1 MPSMV
6 FAEASW
12 YGSIRGGVEFGG
24 GNDAKFADGGSR
36 WGIRGSS
43 EVSEG
48 LTAVYRF
55 EHKLSTAN
63 ASQPGGRLA
72 YAGLSGGFGTIT
84 LGQVWSASFNSV
96 GAITDKSYFYGNSET
111 SYRVPSAA
119 SYALSAGNVSFQV
132 DAIMNPGVDSGG
144 AIDQLEFGLSLSLE
158 GAKLAVAYVDKK
170 DYMVTSTESEF
181 KAGTPTSVTVSDGTA
196 STPTT
201 VTVTAGTP
209 STPTMVDVTAG
220 TAGTPT
226 DVDVT
231 DGTAGTP
238 TDVDVTDGT
247 AGTPTD
253 VDVTDGS
260 ANVPSTQPPVAT
272 PVSPRRA
279 LGADGGFNLAVT
291 TTAGVSSTDVAPTTV
306 WGAAGTADFTTGQLT
321 SGSFMHSARLN
332 SRGGNLLAASAVANA
347 DTLNVTPRVVTVIS
361 SVTVGENTTDLRAN
375 SYTVSA
381 DGMTYTASNCGDENI
396 TCTPQAAFAVEY
408 RNPGDSPVLDQ
419 NTGNSVFPLKLSLF
433 AGNAPNITHTA
444 SVDVPGPLQ
453 LGTAGTPTDVDVTD
467 GSAGTPT
474 MVDVTDGSAGTP
486 TMVDVTDGSAGT
498 PTDVDVTDGTA
509 GTPTQVV
516 VTDGSAGTPT
526 TVTVTPG
533 TAASMEDVTTT
544 STMRG
549 SRSSHIAVEYSLGG
563 ITAHLGHSQKK
574 TNGAAGKNKT
584 THFGIS
590 GGLGDTGMSFTAM
603 MRSKKAANGSNSS
616 PWLINV
622 SRSLGGGAS
631 VHFEHANDDAG
642 ASGKT
647 RIGLHVGF

>member
-1 MPSMV
+1 MKKLFTVSLLAGLLSMPSMV

-111 SYRVPSAA
+111 SYRIPSAA

-132 DAIMNPGVDSGG
+132 DAIMDPGVDSGG

-158 GAKLAVAYVDKK
+158 GAKIAVAYVDKK
-170 DYMVTSTESEF
+170 DYMVTSTESTF
-181 KAGTPTSVTVSDGTA
+181 TPGTPTSVD
-196 STPTT
+196 
-201 VTVTAGTP
+201 VTAGTP
-209 STPTMVDVTAG
+209 STPTTVDVTAG
-220 TAGTPT
+220 SPGTPT
-226 DVDVT
+226 MVDVT
-231 DGTAGTP
+231 DGS
-238 TDVDVTDGT
+238 

-260 ANVPSTQPPVAT
+260 AGTPTMVDVTDGTANTAASRPDVPTEVMPVG
-272 PVSPRRA
+272 S
-279 LGADGGFNLAVT
+279 GADAGFSLVT
-291 TTAGVSSTDVAPTTV
+291 TTTGNVSTTAINPNALWGKTGVTSVKTGGVSSIK
-306 WGAAGTADFTTGQLT
+306 
-321 SGSFMHSARLN
+321 HSARMN
-332 SRGGNLLAASAVANA
+332 TTNGSLLASSAVADA
-347 DTLNVTPRVVTVIS
+347 DTRTVEPKVVTVVTS
-361 SVTVGENTTDLRAN
+361 ATVGTNTNEIRLST
-375 SYTVSA
+375 YTKSA
-381 DGMTYTASNCGDENI
+381 DGLTYTANNCSDAET

-408 RNPGDSPVLDQ
+408 RNRTDAVIPDPNDPDGRP
-419 NTGNSVFPLKLSLF
+419 VFPVRLALF
-433 AGNAPNITHTA
+433 TGGAANITHTA
-444 SVDVPGPLQ
+444 SIDVPGPIQ
-453 LGTAGTPTDVDVTD
+453 LGSAGTPTDVDVTD

-486 TMVDVTDGSAGT
+486 TMVDVTDGSGGT
-498 PTDVDVTDGTA
+498 PTSVDVTAGSGGTPTSVDVTA
-509 GTPTQVV
+509 GTP
-516 VTDGSAGTPT
+516 
-526 TVTVTPG
+526 
-533 TAASMEDVTTT
+533 ASMTTETKT

-563 ITAHLGHSQKK
+563 ITAHLGHSQMK
-574 TNGAAGKNKT
+574 TNGAAGKSKT

-590 GGLGDTGMSFTAM
+590 GGLGDTGMSFLAA
-603 MRSKKAANGSNSS
+603 MRSKKAANGDNSS

>member
-1 MPSMV
+1 MPSIV

-72 YAGLSGGFGTIT
+72 YAGLSGGFGTVT

-132 DAIMNPGVDSGG
+132 DAIMDPGVDSGG

-158 GAKLAVAYVDKK
+158 GAKIAVAYVDKK
-170 DYMVTSTESEF
+170 DYMVTSTESKF
-181 KAGTPTSVTVSDGTA
+181 TPGTPTS
-196 STPTT
+196 
-201 VTVTAGTP
+201 
-209 STPTMVDVTAG
+209 VDVTAG

-226 DVDVT
+226 SVDVT
-231 DGTAGTP
+231 AGTPGTPTSVDVTAGTAGTP
-238 TDVDVTDGT
+238 TSVDVTAGT
-247 AGTPTD
+247 AGTPTS
-253 VDVTDGS
+253 VDVTAGTPGTPTTVDVTAGTRNTPASRGIDQIDVEPLKGGEGDTRAFSLTLSVSDGTPMISSTTRWSVDGAVDDS
-260 ANVPSTQPPVAT
+260 ATKYSTVKNVMHSASINDTNGALLPSNSTNANKLDVIPTYTIIRNTTKEAPDAVI
-272 PVSPRRA
+272 SGD
-279 LGADGGFNLAVT
+279 GADGYTKNSDGTMFTNSACV
-291 TTAGVSSTDVAPTTV
+291 AGVTCYNHAVFVIQYRDSDADPITDQDTGIRRVPLSYVFVPGGST
-306 WGAAGTADFTTGQLT
+306 Q
-321 SGSFMHSARLN
+321 
-332 SRGGNLLAASAVANA
+332 
-347 DTLNVTPRVVTVIS
+347 
-361 SVTVGENTTDLRAN
+361 
-375 SYTVSA
+375 
-381 DGMTYTASNCGDENI
+381 
-396 TCTPQAAFAVEY
+396 
-408 RNPGDSPVLDQ
+408 
-419 NTGNSVFPLKLSLF
+419 
-433 AGNAPNITHTA
+433 ITHTA
-444 SVDVPGPLQ
+444 KVDVPGDIVL
-453 LGTAGTPTDVDVTD
+453 

-474 MVDVTDGSAGTP
+474 SVDVTAGSGGTP
-486 TMVDVTDGSAGT
+486 TSVDVTAGSGGT
-498 PTDVDVTDGTA
+498 PTSVDVTAGSG
-509 GTPTQVV
+509 GTPTSVD
-516 VTDGSAGTPT
+516 VTAGSGGTPT
-526 TVTVTPG
+526 SVDVTAGSGGTPTSVDVTPG
-533 TAASMEDVTTT
+533 TAASMTTETKT

-574 TNGAAGKNKT
+574 TNGASGKSKT

-590 GGLGDTGMSFTAM
+590 GGLGDTGMSFLAA
-603 MRSKKAANGSNSS
+603 MRSKKAANGDNSS